1 MDGLRIDDITCNSSR
16 EGAARDVLVIIF
28 DQDAVVSWQ
37 DRQVGHSARPIL
49 VVQTA
54 DVRLGW
60 TLNGQRQTTYKNM
73 PGTDGVFVW
82 LVFII
87 NCICFYDCV
96 AWLFI
101 LWCYPCLDVSLW
113 CFMLFWWACDAQEI
127 SVRADN
133 KVSSLQQLLHTAKC
147 ILPRDCVLPSP
158 ASLVLT
164 VKTAGLLT
172 VPWMRP
178 GP

>member
-1 MDGLRIDDITCNSSR
+1 MDNITGNSSR

-87 NCICFYDCV
+87 NCIWY
-96 AWLFI
+96 
-101 LWCYPCLDVSLW
+101 
-113 CFMLFWWACDAQEI
+113 
-127 SVRADN
+127 
-133 KVSSLQQLLHTAKC
+133 
-147 ILPRDCVLPSP
+147 
-158 ASLVLT
+158 
-164 VKTAGLLT
+164 
-172 VPWMRP
+172 
-178 GP
+178 